1 MTFKRVTAALVL
13 LLLSLLARFARPE
26 RPLNTQKN
34 AAENCAARQTP
45 CADTHPL
52 GVASGSSTRRP
63 LPPHHIKIGEVV
75 YTVETVDE
83 VPGAAETAQFSGK
96 TCDGHAFE
104 ESWCEA
110 TDRIYLRAGLP
121 LEQERTTLL
130 HEIQHSILG
139 TGGRDRKASY
149 HEFIYQLSPK
159 LLQVLRDNPDLY
171 AYLTAA
177 ESSVR

>member
-1 MTFKRVTAALVL
+1 MTFNRVTAALVL
-13 LLLSLLARFARPE
+13 LLLSLFARPE
-26 RPLNTQKN
+26 RPSITQPN
-34 AAENCAARQTP
+34 AAENCATRQTP
-45 CADTHPL
+45 CANAHPL
-52 GVASGSSTRRP
+52 GVASGSSTHRP

-75 YTVETVDE
+75 YTVETVEE
-83 VPGAAETAQFSGK
+83 VPGAAEIAEFSGK
-96 TCDGHAFE
+96 TCDGHGFQE
-104 ESWCEA
+104 GWCEA

-130 HEIQHSILG
+130 HEIQHGILG
-139 TGGRDRKASY
+139 TGGSDRKASY

-177 ESSVR
+177 ESNLR